1 LICFGGFGAKVG
13 GRIDDGGFAVVIFV
27 TERTSVCGFGKVSA
41 SFVLVWHVAVVQA
54 LTKQGGGGVKK
65 PSAVPV
71 PFMNIVTVSKTVELG
86 GGPLRVMQSL
96 LTGVSGKEGEP
107 EGDSE
112 GLLDPAVLDTFVV
125 ANCN

>member
-1 LICFGGFGAKVG
+1 M
-13 GRIDDGGFAVVIFV
+13 
-27 TERTSVCGFGKVSA
+27 
-41 SFVLVWHVAVVQA
+41 
-54 LTKQGGGGVKK
+54 KK

-96 LTGVSGKEGEP
+96 LTGVGVSGKEGEP

-125 ANCN
+125 ALEDDEKEIGKSPLVLDFFGVRLEWDDEEAGFELIEELDK